1 MAVLFISDLHLSSS
15 RPGINQV
22 FFQFLRE
29 RAVQA
34 PDLYILGDLFEYW
47 AGDDDIGDP
56 FNAKVVAALA
66 ECARGGTRILV
77 MHGNRDFLFGAAFAQ
92 ASGSQ
97 LVDDPVVLD
106 LFGKKTVLTHGDAL
120 CTDDREYQAFRKEVR
135 SESWKRAFLAQP
147 LPERKQRIAALRA
160 RSEIEK
166 KRKPAEI
173 MDVNT
178 GAVESLLR
186 AHGYPRLIH
195 GHTHRPARH
204 EHRVDGR
211 VCERWVLTD
220 WYESGGV
227 LVCDEKGCRAEK
239 L

>member
-22 FFQFLRE
+22 FFQFIRQ

-77 MHGNRDFLFGAAFAQ
+77 MHGNRDFLLGPAFAQ
-92 ASGSQ
+92 ASGAQ

-120 CTDDREYQAFRKEVR
+120 CTDDREYQAFRTEGPP
-135 SESWKRAFLAQP
+135 ESWNRTFPAQP
-147 LPERKQRIAALRA
+147 LPHPNRPIDAL
-160 RSEIEK
+160 
-166 KRKPAEI
+166 
-173 MDVNT
+173 
-178 GAVESLLR
+178 
-186 AHGYPRLIH
+186 
-195 GHTHRPARH
+195 
-204 EHRVDGR
+204 
-211 VCERWVLTD
+211 
-220 WYESGGV
+220 
-227 LVCDEKGCRAEK
+227 
-239 L
+239 